1 METGDNKAIREV
13 TSAGKIE
20 NILLTDKVFFVRDFA
35 NIIYLLRDIVL
46 VPDVE
51 SDLQDHQERI

>member
-1 METGDNKAIREV
+1 METGDNKAITEV

-46 VPDVE
+46 C
-51 SDLQDHQERI
+51 ST